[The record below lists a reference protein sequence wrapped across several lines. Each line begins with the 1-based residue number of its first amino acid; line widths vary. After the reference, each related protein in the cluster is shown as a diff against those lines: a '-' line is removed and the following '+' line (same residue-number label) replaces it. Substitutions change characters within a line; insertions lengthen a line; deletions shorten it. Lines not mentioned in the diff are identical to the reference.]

1 MKTHLRG
8 EFPTAAALEVPT
20 CSPESNASLVWPG
33 TLQRGQQ
40 ASTRATAGSTAD
52 ALRCGQALS

>member
-20 CSPESNASLVWPG
+20 GSPESNASRIWPG
-33 TLQRGQQ
+33 TERGQQ
-40 ASTRATAGSTAD
+40 ASTRAMAGSTAD
-52 ALRCGQALS
+52 ALQCGQALS